1 MRWRAGYNWRRVE
14 SKKCIEFESIFLKI
28 KVRVHSMGGRK
39 LIPLR
44 GYAARERRWKRGE
57 QESMSGEIFG
67 LVGSFSPLP
76 KARLPAAKLSVR
88 ALQCASQRVIVTR
101 IRTAKHIGSL
111 GRHVLRREALS
122 FGRAAREQEMIEQA
136 IRRA

>member
-1 MRWRAGYNWRRVE
+1 
-14 SKKCIEFESIFLKI
+14 
-28 KVRVHSMGGRK
+28 MGGRK

-76 KARLPAAKLSVR
+76 KAALRERGDGREENRRAIQDRLSVW
-88 ALQCASQRVIVTR
+88 
-101 IRTAKHIGSL
+101 L
-111 GRHVLRREALS
+111 GRLAPIP
-122 FGRAAREQEMIEQA
+122 FN
-136 IRRA
+136 